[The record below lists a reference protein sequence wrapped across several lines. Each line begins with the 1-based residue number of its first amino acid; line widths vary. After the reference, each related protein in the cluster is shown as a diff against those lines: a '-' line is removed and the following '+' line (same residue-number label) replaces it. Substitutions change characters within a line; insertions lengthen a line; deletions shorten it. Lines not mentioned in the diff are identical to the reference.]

1 MKRTERF
8 NKPEYLDV
16 MTWAGKWGDSLEKAV
31 SARFTELTGVPV
43 RHHTNIGL
51 RLPSQLH
58 GALRAQE
65 RPPYDVVWSNAV
77 PAVEMAES
85 DYCQPFD
92 EDGMPSLA
100 ELYRRAR
107 PAGFADRLVFPYS
120 VHYVLVY
127 LKSAVEARM
136 LKSWDVLLDK
146 RHAGKIAIYPNGKGF
161 YPIAQV
167 LGGGNVEDI
176 PENMQPCWDYL
187 AELRPKIAVLDY
199 SIGMESLFRAG
210 RIDLCFR
217 ALPNALGFI
226 EAGLDV
232 GWTVPAEG
240 TSDTTDALWI
250 PRHVPEDRIYWAEKY
265 IDTALSAGVQT
276 EWCEKLGVLPANKKV
291 APSAIFDKPG
301 LPRGMD
307 ETAGFLY
314 LPDPV
319 IWRHEAQWERIFEQ
333 LPVQPCH
340 G

>member
-1 MKRTERF
+1 MKQTERF
-8 NKPEYLDV
+8 SKPECLDV
-16 MTWAGKWGDSLEKAV
+16 MTWAGKWGDSLEKVV

-51 RLPSQLH
+51 RLPELLH
-58 GALRAQE
+58 DALRARQ

-77 PAVEMAES
+77 PAVAMAES

-92 EDGMPSLA
+92 EDDMPSLA
-100 ELYRRAR
+100 ELYQRAR

-127 LKSAVEARM
+127 QKSAVEARA
-136 LKSWDVLLDK
+136 LKSWNVLMDK
-146 RHAGKIAIYPNGKGF
+146 KHAGKIAIYPNGKGF

-167 LGGGNVEDI
+167 LGGGDIESI

-187 AELRPKIAVLDY
+187 AEFRPGIAVLDY

-210 RIDLCFR
+210 RINLCFR

-250 PRHVPEDRIYWAEKY
+250 PQHVPEDRAYWARKY
-265 IDTALSAGVQT
+265 IDIALSASVQT
-276 EWCEKLGVLPANKKV
+276 EWCNRMGVLPANKN
-291 APSAIFDKPG
+291 ATPPAILNGPG
-301 LPRGMD
+301 FPRNMD
-307 ETAGFLY
+307 DTAGFLY
-314 LPDPV
+314 VPDQV
-319 IWRHEAQWERIFEQ
+319 IWRHEARWETLFEQ
-333 LPVQPCH
+333 LPST
-340 G
+340 GR